1 MGRDKWDQIAGGTDD
16 RDHSA
21 SDSGGGLYKGDTD
34 GPYEGARTMAEFLR
48 NTAGLVES
56 IAKGFAVFCLL
67 AGIGLAVMGG
77 GEGIVAG
84 FMMIVP
90 AVLIWLIAKPI
101 AIIYRGLG
109 DLTDAHL
116 DLVIKSCG
124 EAEQ

>member
-1 MGRDKWDQIAGGTDD
+1 
-16 RDHSA
+16 
-21 SDSGGGLYKGDTD
+21 
-34 GPYEGARTMAEFLR
+34 
-48 NTAGLVES
+48 
-56 IAKGFAVFCLL
+56 LL
-67 AGIGLAVMGG
+67 AAQTTVTTQPVIVAAAYT
-77 GEGIVAG
+77 IVAG

-90 AVLIWLIAKPI
+90 AVFIWLIAKPI